1 MIPYP
6 IYTVGL
12 PKQTWESVPRDF
24 LLPTI
29 LITTILA
36 ILNVTTLVFTVPALI
51 CSVLAHEKKQHGMNS
66 YKGAKKLGI
75 AALVLDIIALTYYF
89 STTIIGVSYYWL
101 CISWIIDY

>member
-1 MIPYP
+1 
-6 IYTVGL
+6 
-12 PKQTWESVPRDF
+12 
-24 LLPTI
+24 
-29 LITTILA
+29 
-36 ILNVTTLVFTVPALI
+36 
-51 CSVLAHEKKQHGMNS
+51 MNS